1 MDVTAEDSQFLLFID
16 SEMIGAV
23 PRTTAREIHRYKA
36 YSRHARTAAPAASA
50 IEEGSPALTEITTV
64 VQISASPQRVWDT
77 LADLASY
84 PEWNPLFRQASGQLA
99 AGRTVT
105 LKTVRPGTER
115 VMTVKAKILAAEPA
129 AQLSWVSSLPG
140 IITGEHTFTLTP
152 ADGGTQLVQ
161 TETYRGLLGRMSAKS
176 VSRTKASFEA
186 LNQAIKQR
194 AEHDQQATAE

>member
-1 MDVTAEDSQFLLFID
+1 M
-16 SEMIGAV
+16 
-23 PRTTAREIHRYKA
+23 
-36 YSRHARTAAPAASA
+36 
-50 IEEGSPALTEITTV
+50 TEITAAA
-64 VQISASPQRVWDT
+64 QINASPQRVWAI

-99 AGRTVT
+99 AGSTVT

-115 VMTVKAKILAAEPA
+115 VMTVKVKIVAAEPT

-161 TETYRGLLGRMSAKS
+161 TETYRGLLSRMSAKS
-176 VSRTKASFEA
+176 ISRTKASFEA

-194 AEHDQQATAE
+194 AEHEQQATPE